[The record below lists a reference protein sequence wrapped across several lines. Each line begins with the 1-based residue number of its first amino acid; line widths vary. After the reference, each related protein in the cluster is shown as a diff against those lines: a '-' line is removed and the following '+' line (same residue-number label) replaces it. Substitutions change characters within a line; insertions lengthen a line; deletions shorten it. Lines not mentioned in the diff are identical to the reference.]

1 MNLHSNSNNFND
13 HIYWEDSW
21 NLPKQ
26 EKWSGEYED

>member
-1 MNLHSNSNNFND
+1 MITVINSNND